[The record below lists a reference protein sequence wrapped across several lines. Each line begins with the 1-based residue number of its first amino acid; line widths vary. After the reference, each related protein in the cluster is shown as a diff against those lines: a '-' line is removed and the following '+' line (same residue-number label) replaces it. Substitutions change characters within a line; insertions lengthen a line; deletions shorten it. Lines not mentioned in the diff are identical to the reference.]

1 MEESKSSFIKIETIP
16 CPSQKV
22 PIQSQHTMSTAYNQ
36 LALLMAPYS
45 ENTSPEMLA
54 ALFMICLSF
63 AIFHRPSPTEAN
75 PLEEEVAKLKDELE
89 MAYGHQKVLED
100 DLAQATDI
108 IIAQELSNPAPKQNP
123 IHECLAESVQAV
135 LSKTPQ
141 TAREIC
147 SKLSEAYPI
156 LTKSNVNS
164 CLYILSTKKQ
174 AKQVYSPKGSP
185 RWTTL

>member
-1 MEESKSSFIKIETIP
+1 
-16 CPSQKV
+16 
-22 PIQSQHTMSTAYNQ
+22 MSAVYNQ
-36 LALLMAPYS
+36 LALLATSYS
-45 ENTSPEMLA
+45 ENITAEMLA
-54 ALFMICLSF
+54 TLFVICLAF
-63 AIFHRPSPTEAN
+63 ARFPRPSPAEPSA
-75 PLEEEVAKLKDELE
+75 LEEEVAKLKDELE
-89 MAYGHQKVLED
+89 MAYGHQNVLEA

-108 IIAQELSNPAPKQNP
+108 IIAQELSHPPAPKQHP
-123 IHECLAESVQAV
+123 IHEGLDESVQAV

-156 LTKSNVNS
+156 LTKSEVNS
-164 CLYILSTKKQ
+164 CLYTLSSKKQ

>member
-1 MEESKSSFIKIETIP
+1 
-16 CPSQKV
+16 
-22 PIQSQHTMSTAYNQ
+22 MSTAYNQ
-36 LALLMAPYS
+36 LALPTSPYS
-45 ENTSPEMLA
+45 ESMSNEIFAT
-54 ALFMICLSF
+54 LFIICLAF
-63 AIFHRPSPTEAN
+63 TKFPRPSPAEPS

-89 MAYGHQKVLED
+89 MAYGHQKILED

-108 IIAQELSNPAPKQNP
+108 LIAQELSHSPAPAPVAAQPSRPAPAARLP
-123 IHECLAESVQAV
+123 INEGLADSVLAV

-156 LTKSNVNS
+156 LTKSEVNS
-164 CLYILSTKKQ
+164 CLYTLSAKKQ
-174 AKQVYSPKGSP
+174 AKQVSSPNGSP

>member
-1 MEESKSSFIKIETIP
+1 
-16 CPSQKV
+16 
-22 PIQSQHTMSTAYNQ
+22 MSTAYNQ
-36 LALLMAPYS
+36 LALPTTSYS
-45 ENTSPEMLA
+45 ESISNEMFATLFILCLAFTKLSRSP
-54 ALFMICLSF
+54 
-63 AIFHRPSPTEAN
+63 PTEYN
-75 PLEEEVAKLKDELE
+75 ELEEEVAKLKDELE

-108 IIAQELSNPAPKQNP
+108 IIAQELSHPAPAP
-123 IHECLAESVQAV
+123 APAPPAHIHEGLGESVQAV
-135 LSKTPQ
+135 LTKTPQ

-156 LTKSNVNS
+156 LTKSEVNS
-164 CLYILSTKKQ
+164 CLYTLSSKKQ

>member
-1 MEESKSSFIKIETIP
+1 
-16 CPSQKV
+16 
-22 PIQSQHTMSTAYNQ
+22 MSAVYNQ
-36 LALLMAPYS
+36 LALLATSYS
-45 ENTSPEMLA
+45 ENMTAEMLA
-54 ALFMICLSF
+54 TLFICCVGF
-63 AIFHRPSPTEAN
+63 AIFCRPSPTEAS

-89 MAYGHQKVLED
+89 MAYGHQKVLEA

-108 IIAQELSNPAPKQNP
+108 IIAQELSLPAPKQHP
-123 IHECLAESVQAV
+123 IHEGLDESVLAV

-156 LTKSNVNS
+156 LTKSQVNS
-164 CLYILSTKKQ
+164 YLYMLSAKKQ

>member
-1 MEESKSSFIKIETIP
+1 
-16 CPSQKV
+16 
-22 PIQSQHTMSTAYNQ
+22 MSTAYNQ
-36 LALLMAPYS
+36 LALPTTSYS
-45 ENTSPEMLA
+45 ESISNEMFATLFILCLAFTKLSRSP
-54 ALFMICLSF
+54 
-63 AIFHRPSPTEAN
+63 PTEYN
-75 PLEEEVAKLKDELE
+75 DLEEEVAKLKDELE

-108 IIAQELSNPAPKQNP
+108 IIAQELSHHAPAAPAPAAPAPAAPAPAAPAPKQRP
-123 IHECLAESVQAV
+123 IHEGLAESVQAV

-156 LTKSNVNS
+156 LTKSEVNS
-164 CLYILSTKKQ
+164 CLYTLSSKKQ
-174 AKQVYSPKGSP
+174 AKQVSSPKGSP